1 MPDTRTMVPASL
13 TSMTGAIAAAAG
25 QGGSGGGSGKILVR
39 LTPDREDRS
48 FWRLGRVVLEWL
60 VKLEAKSGRGEVETI
75 EIGSGGRGGC
85 MAENE
90 RPEHKRRV
98 FRHLTF
104 YGFALCF
111 ASTSTATLYHYLLA
125 RKAPYPAW
133 DLPVVLGALGGA
145 GLVIGSIGLLHAKL
159 RQNPDLQD
167 RGRLSM
173 DSAFTLMLLLTAA
186 TGVLVLV
193 LRAVPAL
200 GVLLAVHLGVVLA
213 LFVSM
218 PYSKFMHGIYRGLA
232 LVRYAGE
239 RRHEPGKVRT
249 APVAATEQAP
259 TRR

>member
-1 MPDTRTMVPASL
+1 MQQS
-13 TSMTGAIAAAAG
+13 
-25 QGGSGGGSGKILVR
+25 
-39 LTPDREDRS
+39 
-48 FWRLGRVVLEWL
+48 
-60 VKLEAKSGRGEVETI
+60 
-75 EIGSGGRGGC
+75 
-85 MAENE
+85 
-90 RPEHKRRV
+90 
-98 FRHLTF
+98 HLTF
-104 YGFALCF
+104 YGFVLCF
-111 ASTSTATLYHYLLA
+111 ASTSTATPYHYLLA

-133 DLPVVLGALGGA
+133 DLPVVLGTLGGA

-193 LRAVPAL
+193 LRATPA
-200 GVLLAVHLGVVLA
+200 LGVVLA

-218 PYSKFMHGIYRGLA
+218 AYSKFMHGIYRGLA

-239 RRHEPGKVRT
+239 RRHELGKVRT
-249 APVAATEQAP
+249 APVAATGQAP